1 MDLFRH
7 VESFVEDAQFSR
19 EKRIVV
25 KERKRD
31 VRQEN
36 VKESMFVASRK
47 KD

>member
-7 VESFVEDAQFSR
+7 VEYFAEDAQFLR
-19 EKRIVV
+19 EIKIVAA
-25 KERKRD
+25 ERQKV

-36 VKESMFVASRK
+36 VKEFMFVASRK